1 MSRPRRIGIATGL
14 VAVAALLAVALA
26 AMLAAGRLGVLRG
39 QEPAPMGLTEGRLRP
54 PSIMPNSVSSQA
66 ALWPGH
72 PQLEYARI
80 APLQAGTDARAA
92 MRRLATVVAA
102 MPGAK
107 VVTARDDYLYAQF
120 ESRWLRFV
128 DDAEFALQPD
138 AAGGPGVIHVRS
150 ASRLGRRDFGVNRAR
165 VEAIRARLAAG

>member
-1 MSRPRRIGIATGL
+1 MTRPRRIAIGL
-14 VAVAALLAVALA
+14 AVLAALVALA
-26 AMLAAGRLGVLRG
+26 LCAVVAAGRLGALRG
-39 QEPAPMGLTEGRLRP
+39 HEPAALGVTEGRLRP
-54 PSIMPNSVSSQA
+54 PSVTPNSVSSQA
-66 ALWPGH
+66 TLWPGH

-80 APLQAGTDARAA
+80 APLPAGTDGRAA
-92 MRRLATVVAA
+92 MRRLAAVVAA
-102 MPGAK
+102 MPGAT

-150 ASRLGRRDFGVNRAR
+150 ASRLGRRDFGVNRSR